1 MIDDLSVRATTAD
14 EVLKIEF
21 QGRLV
26 YETSLKAR
34 ELLQPFIDRMKPE
47 GRCILVV
54 SGLTK
59 IDSTGFGV
67 FIHFIRQVSTKK
79 IRFAVAV
86 DNPFIME
93 LFKIAKFHLIMT
105 VSPTEADALKAL
117 GDAADHPLKP
127 GDY

>member
-1 MIDDLSVRATTAD
+1 MLED
-14 EVLKIEF
+14 VLRIEF
-21 QGRLV
+21 EGRLV

-34 ELLQPFIDRMKPE
+34 ELLQPYIDRLQPE

-54 SGLTK
+54 SGLSK

-105 VSPTEADALKAL
+105 VSPTEAEALKAL
-117 GDAADHPLKP
+117 GADAEHPLKP